1 MAAGKA
7 HKAKVEVDDSTR
19 DLLEE
24 QVVVQDKKQRLR
36 QIHENRR
43 SLDERAFYPAH
54 PPRSESP
61 AYKKVH
67 DHLTK
72 QLDLPCLI
80 CGVTYSILKDAQKS
94 ADPKLNPYGARAMET
109 HHHVIEWALAEA
121 IDPDKFNRTVLPH
134 LQARHPETYP
144 KGKKLSAQEVKEW
157 VDHSADN
164 LWVLCD
170 IHHRHKWL
178 GIHMISDP
186 IWGPQDIL
194 SDDFVAAVNEAM
206 KKDAGGAKKG
216 GARKT
221 SGGGEDGGGAAAK
234 PKRAPR
240 SRKPA
245 AG

>member
-1 MAAGKA
+1 MEMAAARG
-7 HKAKVEVDDSTR
+7 HKAKVEIDDSTR
-19 DLLEE
+19 ELLEE
-24 QVVVQDKKQRLR
+24 QVTVQDRKQRLR

-54 PPRSESP
+54 PPRKESP
-61 AYKKVH
+61 AYKKAH

-80 CGVTYSILKDAQKS
+80 CGIKYSILKDPAKR
-94 ADPKLNPYGARAMET
+94 ADLKLNPYGAKAMET

-121 IDPDKFNRTVLPH
+121 IDPDKFNRNVLPH

-144 KGKKLSAQEVKEW
+144 KDRKMSAQDVKDW
-157 VDHSADN
+157 VDHSEDN

-186 IWGPQDIL
+186 IWGPQDLL
-194 SDDFVAAVNEAM
+194 SDDFVAAMDEAFKNDTGADT
-206 KKDAGGAKKG
+206 KKTSRRAARTGAKAPSPQRK
-216 GARKT
+216 AR
-221 SGGGEDGGGAAAK
+221 
-234 PKRAPR
+234 P
-240 SRKPA
+240 RKPA
-245 AG
+245 AR